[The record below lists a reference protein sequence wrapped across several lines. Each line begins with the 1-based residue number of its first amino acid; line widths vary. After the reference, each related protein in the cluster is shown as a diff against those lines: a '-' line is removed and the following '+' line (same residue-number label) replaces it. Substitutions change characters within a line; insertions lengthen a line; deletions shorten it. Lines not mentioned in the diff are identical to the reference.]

1 MSAQG
6 TVAAEAAAPKPAYE
20 VSGPSAFTG
29 DFRRFVHLTR
39 ILAVTEWK
47 LRFFDSALGYV
58 WTLMRPALF
67 FGVLYVVFSLI
78 VDVGQDVAHY
88 PALLLTGMVLF
99 FFFQEATSKAVTAVV
114 DNENLVRKIQFPR
127 MAIPMSVVLTATFAL
142 ALNLIVLL
150 GLVLI
155 NRVTPRI
162 SWLELP
168 LILVVLAIFTVGMSA
183 ILSALYVRARDL
195 NPIWDVTTQALFYLT
210 PVIYPIQLVVQR
222 SSDTDAN
229 QLKLNPLAA
238 LIQEAR
244 HANVGPTQPSAAAAI
259 GGAPRLL
266 IPLGIVLVTFV
277 FGIWLF
283 KRMAPQIAE
292 EL

>member
-1 MSAQG
+1 MSAAAG
-6 TVAAEAAAPKPAYE
+6 TAPAAPPPPAYE
-20 VSGPSAFTG
+20 VSGPTAFTG
-29 DFRRFVHLTR
+29 DFRRFLHLTR

-88 PALLLTGMVLF
+88 PSLLLTGMVIF
-99 FFFQEATSKAVTAVV
+99 FFFQESTSKAVTAVV
-114 DNENLVRKIQFPR
+114 DNENLVRKIHFPR

-142 ALNLIVLL
+142 CLNLIVLL

-155 NRVTPRI
+155 NRVTPRL
-162 SWLELP
+162 SWFELP
-168 LILVVLAIFTVGMSA
+168 LVLAVLIVFSIGVAA

-210 PVIYPIQLVVQR
+210 PVLYPIQLVVER
-222 SSDTDAN
+222 SSDTVAH
-229 QLKLNPLAA
+229 LLMLNPLAA
-238 LIQEAR
+238 LIQQAR
-244 HANVGPTQPSAAAAI
+244 HAIVGPSQPTAAAAI
-259 GGAPRLL
+259 GGTPRLL
-266 IPLGIVLVTFV
+266 IPLAIVLVTFV

>member
-1 MSAQG
+1 MSAETG
-6 TVAAEAAAPKPAYE
+6 RAPAAYE
-20 VSGPSAFTG
+20 VTGPSAFTG
-29 DFRRFVHLTR
+29 DFRRFLNLTR

-47 LRFFDSALGYV
+47 LRFFDSALGYL

-78 VDVGQDVAHY
+78 VDVGDNVAHY
-88 PALLLTGMVLF
+88 PSLLLTGMVIY
-99 FFFQEATSKAVTAVV
+99 FFFQESTSAAVTAVV
-114 DNENLVRKIQFPR
+114 DNENLVRKIHFPR

-142 ALNLIVLL
+142 CLNLIVLL

-162 SWLELP
+162 SWIELIP
-168 LILVVLAIFTVGMSA
+168 VLAILVVFSVGVAA

-195 NPIWDVTTQALFYLT
+195 KPIWDVTTQALFYLT
-210 PVIYPIQLVVQR
+210 PVLFPIQLVVER
-222 SSDTDAN
+222 SSETVG
-229 QLKLNPLAA
+229 QLLMLNPLAA
-238 LIQEAR
+238 LIQQAR
-244 HANVGPTQPSAAAAI
+244 HAIVGPSQPTAAEAI

-266 IPLGIVLVTFV
+266 IPLGIVVIV
-277 FGIWLF
+277 FAVGIWVF
-283 KRMAPQIAE
+283 QRMAPKIAE

>member
-1 MSAQG
+1 VSAQAG
-6 TVAAEAAAPKPAYE
+6 ATPATRPPAAAYE
-20 VSGPSAFTG
+20 VTGPSAFTG
-29 DFRRFVHLTR
+29 DFSRFVHLTR

-78 VDVGQDVAHY
+78 VDVGENVAHY
-88 PALLLTGMVLF
+88 PALLLTGMVLY

-114 DNENLVRKIQFPR
+114 DNENLVRKIHFPR

-162 SWLELP
+162 SWFELP
-168 LILVVLAIFTVGMSA
+168 LILIVLCIFTVGVSA

-210 PVIYPIQLVVQR
+210 PVLYPIQLVVER
-222 SSDTDAN
+222 SSETVAH
-229 QLKLNPLAA
+229 LLMLNPLAT

-244 HANVGPTQPSAAAAI
+244 HAIVGPTQPSAAEAI
-259 GGAPRLL
+259 GGAPMLL
-266 IPLGIVLVTFV
+266 IPLGIVLATFV
-277 FGIWLF
+277 VGIWLF
-283 KRMAPQIAE
+283 SRMAPKIAE

>member
-1 MSAQG
+1 MSADSRP
-6 TVAAEAAAPKPAYE
+6 AAAVHE
-20 VSGPSAFTG
+20 VAGPSAFAG
-29 DFRRFVHLTR
+29 DFRRFLTLTW

-78 VDVGQDVAHY
+78 VEVGENTAHY

-99 FFFQEATSKAVTAVV
+99 FFFQESTTRAVTAVV
-114 DNENLVRKIQFPR
+114 DNENLVRKIHFPR
-127 MAIPMSVVLTATFAL
+127 MAIPMSVVLTAGFAL
-142 ALNLIVLL
+142 CLNLIVLL
-150 GLVLI
+150 GLVLV
-155 NRVTPRI
+155 NRVTPRL

-168 LILVVLAIFTVGMSA
+168 LVLALLFVFSIGVAA
-183 ILSALYVRARDL
+183 ILSAAYVRARDL

-210 PVIYPIQLVVQR
+210 PVLYPIQLVIDR
-222 SSDTDAN
+222 SSETVAN
-229 QLKLNPLAA
+229 LLMLSPLAA
-238 LIQEAR
+238 LVQQAR
-244 HANVGPTQPSAAAAI
+244 HAIVGPSEPSAAEAI

-266 IPLGIVLVTFV
+266 IPLAVIFLTFA
-277 FGIWLF
+277 FGVWLF
-283 KRMAPQIAE
+283 NRMAPKVAE

>member
-1 MSAQG
+1 VSAE
-6 TVAAEAAAPKPAYE
+6 TARPVPAHEVA
-20 VSGPSAFTG
+20 GPSAFG
-29 DFRRFVHLTR
+29 SDPRRFLNLTR
-39 ILAVTEWK
+39 ILALTEWK

-78 VDVGQDVAHY
+78 VEFGEDVAHY
-88 PALLLTGMVLF
+88 PSLLLTGMVVF
-99 FFFQEATSKAVTAVV
+99 FFFQEATSRAVTAVV
-114 DNENLVRKIQFPR
+114 DNENLVRKIHFPR

-142 ALNLIVLL
+142 CLNLIVLL

-155 NRVTPRI
+155 NRVTPRL

-168 LILVVLAIFTVGMSA
+168 IVLAILIVFSIGVAA

-210 PVIYPIQLVVQR
+210 PVLFPIQLVIDR
-222 SSDTDAN
+222 SSEKVAH
-229 QLKLNPLAA
+229 LLMLNPLAA

-244 HANVGPTQPSAAAAI
+244 HAIVGPSQPSAAEAI

-277 FGIWLF
+277 FGIWIF
-283 KRMAPQIAE
+283 KKMAPKIAE

>member
-1 MSAQG
+1 VSAEP
-6 TVAAEAAAPKPAYE
+6 TAPQPAYE
-20 VSGPSAFTG
+20 VSGPSAFAG
-29 DFRRFVHLTR
+29 DFRRFLSLTR
-39 ILAVTEWK
+39 ILATTEWK

-78 VDVGQDVAHY
+78 VDFGDTAPHY

-99 FFFQEATSKAVTAVV
+99 FFFQESTSRAVTAVV

-127 MAIPMSVVLTATFAL
+127 MAIPMSVVLTAGFAL
-142 ALNLIVLL
+142 CLNLVVLL
-150 GLVLI
+150 GLVLL
-155 NRVTPRI
+155 NRVTPRL

-168 LILVVLAIFTVGMSA
+168 LLLVILAIFSIGVAT

-195 NPIWDVTTQALFYLT
+195 NPIWEVTTQALFYLT
-210 PVIYPIQLVVQR
+210 PVLYPIQLVIDR
-222 SSDTDAN
+222 SSETVAH
-229 QLKLNPLAA
+229 LLMLNPLAA

-244 HANVGPTQPSAAAAI
+244 HAIVGSSQPSAAAAI

-266 IPLGIVLVTFV
+266 IPLAFVLATFA

-283 KRMAPQIAE
+283 SRMAPKIAE

>member
-210 PVIYPIQLVVQR
+210 PVLYPIQLVVQR
-222 SSDTDAN
+222 SSDTVAN
-229 QLKLNPLAA
+229 LLMLNPLAA
-238 LIQEAR
+238 LIQEDAKR
-244 HANVGPTQPSAAAAI
+244 WANLVKDA
-259 GGAPRLL
+259 
-266 IPLGIVLVTFV
+266 GIVL
-277 FGIWLF
+277 
-283 KRMAPQIAE
+283 Q
-292 EL
+292 

>member
-1 MSAQG
+1 VSAETG
-6 TVAAEAAAPKPAYE
+6 GVPAAYE
-20 VSGPSAFTG
+20 VAGPSAFTG
-29 DFRRFVHLTR
+29 DLRRFVNLTR
-39 ILAVTEWK
+39 ILAVTEWR
-47 LRFFDSALGYV
+47 LRFFDSALGYL

-78 VDVGQDVAHY
+78 VEIGEDVPHY
-88 PALLLTGMVLF
+88 PSLLLTAMVIY

-114 DNENLVRKIQFPR
+114 DNENLVRKIHFPR
-127 MAIPMSVVLTATFAL
+127 MAIPMSVVLTASFAL
-142 ALNLIVLL
+142 CLNLVVLL

-168 LILVVLAIFTVGMSA
+168 VVLAILILFTVGVAA

-195 NPIWDVTTQALFYLT
+195 SPIWDVTTQALFYLT
-210 PVIYPIQLVVQR
+210 PVLYPIQLVVER
-222 SSDTDAN
+222 SNETVAH
-229 QLKLNPLAA
+229 LLMLNPLAA

-244 HANVGPTQPSAAAAI
+244 HAIVGPSQPTAAEAI
-259 GGAPRLL
+259 GGAPMLL
-266 IPLGIVLVTFV
+266 IPGGIVVATFV
-277 FGIWLF
+277 LGIWLF
-283 KRMAPQIAE
+283 RRMAPRIAE

>member
-1 MSAQG
+1 MSAQPRPQAPMHE
-6 TVAAEAAAPKPAYE
+6 VA
-20 VSGPSAFTG
+20 GPSAFTG
-29 DFRRFVHLTR
+29 DFRRFLALTR
-39 ILAVTEWK
+39 VLAVTEWK
-47 LRFFDSALGYV
+47 LRFFDSALGYL

-78 VDVGQDVAHY
+78 VDVGNDVAHY

-99 FFFQEATSKAVTAVV
+99 FFFQESTSRAVTAVV
-114 DNENLVRKIQFPR
+114 DNENLVRKIHFPR
-127 MAIPMSVVLTATFAL
+127 MAIPMSVVLTASFAL
-142 ALNLIVLL
+142 CLNLIVLL
-150 GLVLI
+150 GLVLF
-155 NRVTPRI
+155 NRVTPRL
-162 SWLELP
+162 SWFELP
-168 LILVVLAIFTVGMSA
+168 LILLVLFVFSIGVAA

-210 PVIYPIQLVVQR
+210 PVLYPIQLVIDR
-222 SSDTDAN
+222 SSENVAN
-229 QLKLNPLAA
+229 LLMLNPLAA

-244 HANVGPTQPSAAAAI
+244 HAIVGPTQPSAAAAI

-266 IPLGIVLVTFV
+266 IPLGIIVATFV

-283 KRMAPQIAE
+283 SRMAPRIAE

>member
-210 PVIYPIQLVVQR
+210 PVLYPIQLVVQR
-222 SSDTDAN
+222 SSDTVAN
-229 QLKLNPLAA
+229 LLMLNPLAA

-244 HANVGPTQPSAAAAI
+244 HAIVGPTQPSAAAAI

>member
-1 MSAQG
+1 MSAD
-6 TVAAEAAAPKPAYE
+6 APPAAAVHE
-20 VSGPSAFTG
+20 VTGPSAFAG
-29 DFRRFVHLTR
+29 DFKRFLTLTR

-58 WTLMRPALF
+58 WTLVRPALF

-78 VDVGQDVAHY
+78 VEIGEDTAHY

-99 FFFQEATSKAVTAVV
+99 FFFQESTTSAVTAVV
-114 DNENLVRKIQFPR
+114 DNENLVRKIHFPR
-127 MAIPMSVVLTATFAL
+127 MAIPMSVVLTAGFAL
-142 ALNLIVLL
+142 CLNLIVLFA
-150 GLVLI
+150 LVLV
-155 NRVTPRI
+155 NRVTPRL

-168 LILVVLAIFTVGMSA
+168 LVLVLLFVFSIGVAA
-183 ILSALYVRARDL
+183 ILSAAYVRARDL

-210 PVIYPIQLVVQR
+210 PVLYPIQLVIDR
-222 SSDTDAN
+222 SSETVAN
-229 QLKLNPLAA
+229 LLMLNPLAA
-238 LIQEAR
+238 LIQQAR
-244 HANVGPTQPSAAAAI
+244 HAIVGSSQPSAAEAI

-266 IPLGIVLVTFV
+266 IPLAVIFLTFA

-283 KRMAPQIAE
+283 SRMAPKVAE

>member
-1 MSAQG
+1 VSAETG
-6 TVAAEAAAPKPAYE
+6 RAPAAYE
-20 VSGPSAFTG
+20 VTGPSAFTG
-29 DFRRFVHLTR
+29 DFRRFLNLTR

-47 LRFFDSALGYV
+47 LRFFDSALGYL

-78 VDVGQDVAHY
+78 VDVGDNVAHY
-88 PALLLTGMVLF
+88 PSLLLTGMVIY
-99 FFFQEATSKAVTAVV
+99 FFFQESTSAAVTAVV
-114 DNENLVRKIQFPR
+114 DNENLVRKIHFPR

-142 ALNLIVLL
+142 CLNLIVLL

-162 SWLELP
+162 SWIELIP
-168 LILVVLAIFTVGMSA
+168 VLAILVVFSVGVAA

-195 NPIWDVTTQALFYLT
+195 KPIWDVTTQALFYLT
-210 PVIYPIQLVVQR
+210 PVLFPIQLVVER
-222 SSDTDAN
+222 SSETVG
-229 QLKLNPLAA
+229 QLLMLNPLAA
-238 LIQEAR
+238 LIQQAR
-244 HANVGPTQPSAAAAI
+244 HAIVGPSQPTAAEAI

-266 IPLGIVLVTFV
+266 IPLGIVVIV
-277 FGIWLF
+277 FAVGIWVF
-283 KRMAPQIAE
+283 QRMAPKIAE